1 MSDTPTSSA
10 NPSTG
15 SSGRTRHDET
25 DTPGQTGSGSGGAVM
40 MPGMAQLISDD
51 QLAIVP
57 ADEASWHDLQT
68 IFGTTDYPS
77 MCQCQRFKITGS
89 QWGSVPLAE
98 RAERLR
104 EQTGCGNAGAPS
116 TSGLV
121 AYLDDEPVGWC
132 AIEPR
137 TFYPRLLRARVPW
150 TGRQEDR
157 TDDSV
162 WAVTCFVTRKGFRLR
177 GITYALARAT
187 IGFARDRGARAV
199 EGYPMI
205 TRPGWRSP
213 GANSTSAAVTCSPT
227 QGSSR

>member
-1 MSDTPTSSA
+1 
-10 NPSTG
+10 
-15 SSGRTRHDET
+15 
-25 DTPGQTGSGSGGAVM
+25 M
-40 MPGMAQLISDD
+40 MPGMAQPIPDD

-57 ADEASWHDLQT
+57 ADEASWDDLQT

-137 TFYPRLLRARVPW
+137 TSYPRLLRARVPW

-187 IGFARDRGARAV
+187 IGFARDRWARAV

-205 TRPGWRSP
+205 TRPGVEITWGELHVGSRDVFADAGFVEVSRP
-213 GANSTSAAVTCSPT
+213 TPRRAVM
-227 QGSSR
+227 RIDF